1 MQSDAFAYTR
11 FGLYLQRLRTKF
23 PGPIVADMFCLLR
36 LELELSVQARARVL
50 AQEAGL
56 TMPVDGDLSACL
68 AEIDYLHASIGTTG
82 MLALKPLMVSSH
94 RDQWHQ
100 YLLAQADPSRGRSL
114 APAPA
119 GSAGFPADA
128 VSRAGC
134 RRTAAVTGTD

>member
-1 MQSDAFAYTR
+1 MELLQLVRSDAFAYTR

-23 PGPIVADMFCLLR
+23 PGPVVADMFCLLR

-68 AEIDYLHASIGTTG
+68 AEIEYLHASIGTTG

-100 YLLAQADPSRGRSL
+100 YLLAQADPK
-114 APAPA
+114 
-119 GSAGFPADA
+119 
-128 VSRAGC
+128 SRALARARAG
-134 RRTAAVTGTD
+134 RLRWFSR